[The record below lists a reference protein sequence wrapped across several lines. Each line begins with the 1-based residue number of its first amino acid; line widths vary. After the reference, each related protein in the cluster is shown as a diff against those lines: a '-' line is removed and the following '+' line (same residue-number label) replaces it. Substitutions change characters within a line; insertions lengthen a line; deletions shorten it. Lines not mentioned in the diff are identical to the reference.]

1 MICSQM
7 VHVNRRAGSCRL
19 VSLEY
24 GLHLLPLPLSEVVR
38 SNALLKELQAPLL
51 LTNSE
56 QLLGPPLIRSKSSN
70 FSDEISHKLVVL
82 GKLSLGVGWLGL
94 EHILGHFVTLFQANA
109 NFIPWRHFPSLVE
122 VNQAIL
128 AW

>member
-1 MICSQM
+1 MS
-7 VHVNRRAGSCRL
+7 
-19 VSLEY
+19 
-24 GLHLLPLPLSEVVR
+24 LPLPLSEVVR

-94 EHILGHFVTLFQANA
+94 NNKVENSFGQELWIL
-109 NFIPWRHFPSLVE
+109 P
-122 VNQAIL
+122 
-128 AW
+128 